1 VCVLKKTKMSWII
14 DKTRGLLGFSTGDST
29 GTQTSSGIS
38 DEDKQ
43 KFVRAQKAK
52 VNQLNQNLNKVLEEI
67 PTLTDRKLLTF
78 KLQERDRLKQQ
89 IVDIQAKISNV
100 EGVELTID
108 SANSTLQ
115 TAKILKSANA
125 KLDATVKESE
135 KLDFDGI
142 LDVYKDNS
150 RQTQEMSSRLAQ
162 PWIEPEDDE
171 KINDEIEQL
180 LNQRKKEEQDH
191 LDVDLHLPSVPVK
204 KTTTTRPEQQ
214 MMK

>member
-1 VCVLKKTKMSWII
+1 MSWII

-29 GTQTSSGIS
+29 GTQTSSGMS

-142 LDVYKDNS
+142 LDDYKDNS

>member
-1 VCVLKKTKMSWII
+1 MSWII
-14 DKTRGLLGFSTGDST
+14 DKTRGMLGFSTGDST
-29 GTQTSSGIS
+29 GTQTSPGMS

-43 KFVRAQKAK
+43 KFIRAQKAK

-142 LDVYKDNS
+142 LDDYKDNS

-180 LNQRKKEEQDH
+180 LNQRKTQEQEVE
-191 LDVDLHLPSVPVK
+191 LYLPSVPTK
-204 KTTTTRPEQQ
+204 KATTTRQEQ